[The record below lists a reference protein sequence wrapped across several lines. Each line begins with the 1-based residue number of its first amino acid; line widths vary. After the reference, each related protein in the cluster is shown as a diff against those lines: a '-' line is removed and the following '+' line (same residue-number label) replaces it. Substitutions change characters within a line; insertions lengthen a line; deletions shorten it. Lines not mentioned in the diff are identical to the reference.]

1 METKKIKLTA
11 LVLGGA
17 FTLLMLFQNCG
28 NSPRSQATSLLT
40 QSSTTPSTE
49 TPPSTDTN
57 STTAP
62 VAPTQLSLNSVSSRQ
77 INLTWI
83 DNSLNEAGFK
93 IERAFSNASPF
104 SPGTGPGEFTVLI
117 TTLANTTNYADANL
131 NANTLYYYRITAVN
145 SAGTS
150 VVSAVVSARTPEMA
164 TAPPI
169 APSGVI
175 ATSIAPSLVNIR
187 WTDNSTNETN
197 FRVERSSNNGVTF
210 TTVASLAPNS
220 GLVQDINLI
229 ESTSYT
235 YRVRAIN
242 GAGESV
248 SAVNANV
255 TTLPAGNKASYSYVG
270 TNVIGPNCVSCH
282 GSLVALRGVNVSTY
296 GGTLSLVTPGN
307 FAGSRLYQVVAGGS
321 MPPGTP
327 LTADQLN
334 SIRLWINAGA
344 PNN

>member
-1 METKKIKLTA
+1 MIMGIKKIKLIA
-11 LVLGGA
+11 LVLGSGIS
-17 FTLLMLFQNCG
+17 LSMLFQNCG

-40 QSSTTPSTE
+40 QSSN
-49 TPPSTDTN
+49 TPPNAESPPNNQN
-57 STTAP
+57 STPA
-62 VAPTQLSLNSVSSRQ
+62 APTQLSLNSTTSNQ

-83 DNSLNEAGFK
+83 DNSSNETGFK
-93 IERAFSNASPF
+93 IERAFSNATPF
-104 SPGTGPGEFTVLI
+104 SPGTGPGEFTVLV
-117 TTLANTTNYADANL
+117 TTLVNATNYADTNL
-131 NANTLYYYRITAVN
+131 SANTLYYYRISAVN
-145 SAGTS
+145 SGGSS
-150 VVSAVVSARTPEMA
+150 VVSAIMNTRTAIAA

-169 APSGVI
+169 APSEVV
-175 ATSIAPSLVNIR
+175 ATSVAPSLVNIR

-210 TTVASLAPNS
+210 AVVASVTANS

-248 SAVNANV
+248 SAVNSNV

-270 TNVIGPNCVSCH
+270 TNIIGPNCVSCH
-282 GSLVALRGVNVSTY
+282 GALVAIRGINVSTY
-296 GGTLSLVTPGN
+296 AGTLGLVTPGN
-307 FAGSRLYQVVAGGS
+307 FANSRLYQVIAGGS
-321 MPPGTP
+321 MPPEAP

-334 SIRLWINAGA
+334 SIRLWISAGA